1 MHSTDNERKS
11 VIAEKFIRTLQN
23 RIYKYTTSV
32 LKNVYND
39 KPDDIVNKCNDIYHS
54 TIKMKPVD
62 IKPNTYIDSSKEI
75 NNKYPKSKIVDIFRI
90 SQNKNVFAKGY
101 TPNWTEKSFVN

>member
-11 VIAEKFIRTLQN
+11 VIAEKLIRTLQN

-39 KPDDIVNKCNDIYHS
+39 KLDDIVNKCNDIYHS

-62 IKPNTYIDSSKEI
+62 ILGLI
-75 NNKYPKSKIVDIFRI
+75 NNIEEYQKIY
-90 SQNKNVFAKGY
+90 NN
-101 TPNWTEKSFVN
+101 T